1 MESKALIIVSF
12 SFHISKE
19 CIITAWSSVSNIFLN
34 DKNNLMISNIH
45 RRKQH
50 NFFGKF
56 QKLYML
62 ELVSPT
68 NTFFHGVGEAFNSFM
83 ALLDSVTLLSV
94 VTKM

>member
-1 MESKALIIVSF
+1 MAG
-12 SFHISKE
+12 
-19 CIITAWSSVSNIFLN
+19 
-34 DKNNLMISNIH
+34 
-45 RRKQH
+45 KQH

-62 ELVSPT
+62 QLVSPT
-68 NTFFHGVGEAFNSFM
+68 NTFFHGVGEAFNSFI